1 MVSVSQN
8 LSSLVSEV
16 TERGDQDNDNLM
28 NISLLLNKTAS
39 LFINDSV
46 TINHLSTEKFAAVS
60 VS

>member
-16 TERGDQDNDNLM
+16 TERGDQDNDNLV
-28 NISLLLNKTAS
+28 NISSLLNKTAS

-46 TINHLSTEKFAAVS
+46 TSTEKYAAVCAS
-60 VS
+60 ELQY